1 MDSFGFGFLMVAV
14 LWNFSVADRSIW
26 KMLQLVKSSVT
37 YIRWANVI
45 WGSGIVVWTVLGL
58 GF

>member
-26 KMLQLVKSSVT
+26 TMLQLVKNSVT
-37 YIRWANVI
+37 YVRWAIVI
-45 WGSGIVVWTVLGL
+45 WGSGIMVWTVLGL
-58 GF
+58 RF

>member
-1 MDSFGFGFLMVAV
+1 MDGFGFGILKVAV

-37 YIRWANVI
+37 YIRWAIVI